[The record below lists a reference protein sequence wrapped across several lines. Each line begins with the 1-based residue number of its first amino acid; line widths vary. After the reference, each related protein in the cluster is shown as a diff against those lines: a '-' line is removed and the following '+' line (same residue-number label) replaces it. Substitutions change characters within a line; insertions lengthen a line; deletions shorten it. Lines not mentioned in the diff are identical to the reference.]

1 MLQNLDIYT
10 AKQLVLLADTLK
22 MRGLEKNMLLVV
34 LMQKLDR
41 DTVVDFLN
49 LAHKKIEQKQISY
62 RSEEVFADS
71 DEDDDDGMMDVE
83 EDRQSK
89 NSGRIQQVDIPLDER
104 DKIESIKDSE
114 ENWTIFNN
122 YCVDLAANNL

>member
-83 EDRQSK
+83 EDR
-89 NSGRIQQVDIPLDER
+89 
-104 DKIESIKDSE
+104 
-114 ENWTIFNN
+114 
-122 YCVDLAANNL
+122 